1 VIHSTISLTVWRSR
15 YTTAFDESSSSSSSH
30 SNSDDQSAGAARE
43 KGREGGRGRERRGR
57 EGEEGNSVEPQ
68 ATPGHEGGGRI
79 GKRAWTEEGRDSKV
93 SNSTFNTIGIIRNC
107 RRRLVSYGAQV
118 MN

>member
-43 KGREGGRGRERRGR
+43 RKGGREGEGGRGEGGRERKG
-57 EGEEGNSVEPQ
+57 
-68 ATPGHEGGGRI
+68 T
-79 GKRAWTEEGRDSKV
+79 AW
-93 SNSTFNTIGIIRNC
+93 NL
-107 RRRLVSYGAQV
+107 RRRPGTKGVEG
-118 MN
+118 